1 MTCLQSRKVQLMIVM
16 KKPDP
21 VHVRVCVCVCVCVH
35 VCVCV
40 YVCAC
45 VCIAPQTC
53 ATWLNHEEAGFRF
66 QGSGFRV

>member
-21 VHVRVCVCVCVCVH
+21 VHVCVCVCACVCACVCVCVCV
-35 VCVCV
+35 
-40 YVCAC
+40 C

-66 QGSGFRV
+66 QG